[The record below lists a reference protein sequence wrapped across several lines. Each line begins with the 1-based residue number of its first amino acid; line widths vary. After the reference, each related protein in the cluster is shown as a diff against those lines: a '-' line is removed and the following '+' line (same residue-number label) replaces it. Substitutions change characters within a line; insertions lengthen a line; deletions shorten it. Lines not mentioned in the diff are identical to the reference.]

1 MDSYERFIRALDFE
15 EPDRTPIFDSF
26 HNEGIVRAVGGTGSP
41 DEVIP
46 RAYRAFGMDI
56 SFQGIWDPVED
67 RTLERTWEDR
77 NYGNIIFD
85 KSFKYRYMSWGSGC
99 EHSEGLV
106 GRPYNTLDDLD
117 HMGMELRHT
126 EDELVEL
133 CASHYDACKKAYG
146 RYGVVKIGCGAPIID
161 SIPRMLGWGLYSRA
175 IRKAKHIITGIMDLR
190 MIEARADIRGYVEAD
205 AGPAYLVAEDI
216 ADKHGLMH
224 SIQFLRD
231 EWLPR
236 MKEAIYPAIKA
247 GVAIIYH
254 SEGNT
259 EAILPDLINAG
270 IRGLN
275 PLEPFSMDLGLVKEK
290 FGDRLM
296 LTGGIDNGYL
306 LQNGTRSDVMRET
319 RECIRKAAPGSG
331 YCPGSSGELNPNTPI
346 ENASAMYDAIRRYGS
361 YPVR

>member
-1 MDSYERFIRALDFE
+1 MDSYERFTRVLDFE

-26 HNEGIVRAVGGTGSP
+26 HNERIVRAAGGTGP
-41 DEVIP
+41 PEEVIP

-56 SFQGIWDPVED
+56 SFQGIWNPVED
-67 RTLERTWEDR
+67 RIPERIWEDSR
-77 NYGNIIFD
+77 YGNIIFD
-85 KSFKYRYMSWGSGC
+85 KPFKYKYMSWGLNG
-99 EHSEGLV
+99 EHSEGLID
-106 GRPYNTLDDLD
+106 RPYKTLDDLKD
-117 HMGMELRHT
+117 MHMELLHT
-126 EDELVEL
+126 EDELVEIY
-133 CASHYDACKKAYG
+133 ASEYIACKKAYG
-146 RYGVVKIGCGAPIID
+146 KYGVVKIGCGAPIID

-175 IRKAKHIITGIMDLR
+175 LHHAKHIITKIMDLR
-190 MIEARADIRGYVEAD
+190 MIEARANVRGYVEAN

-224 SIQFLRD
+224 PIHFMRE

-236 MKEAIYPAIKA
+236 MKEVIRPAIKA
-247 GVAIIYH
+247 GVVIIYH

-259 EAILPDLINAG
+259 EAILPDLISAG

-275 PLEPFSMDLGLVKEK
+275 PLEPFSMDIEMIKAK
-290 FGDRLM
+290 FGDRLV

-306 LQNGTRSDVMRET
+306 LQNGTPSDVVRET

-346 ENASAMYDAIRRYGS
+346 ENAVAMYDAIKKYGS

>member
-1 MDSYERFIRALDFE
+1 M
-15 EPDRTPIFDSF
+15 
-26 HNEGIVRAVGGTGSP
+26 
-41 DEVIP
+41 IP

-67 RTLERTWEDR
+67 RTRERTWEDR
-77 NYGNIIFD
+77 SYGNIIFD
-85 KSFKYRYMSWGSGC
+85 KPFKYRYMSWGLGG
-99 EHSEGLV
+99 EHSEGLI
-106 GRPYNTLDDLD
+106 GRPYETLDDLED
-117 HMGMELRHT
+117 METELRHT
-126 EDELVEL
+126 EDELVEVY
-133 CASHYDACKKAYG
+133 ASDYAACKRAYD

-161 SIPRMLGWGLYSRA
+161 SIPRMLGWTLYARA
-175 IRKAKHIITGIMDLR
+175 IRKAKHIITRIMDLR
-190 MIEARADIRGYVEAD
+190 VIEARANVRGYVEAA

-224 SIQFLRD
+224 PIGFMRA

-236 MKEAIYPAIKA
+236 MKEVMRPAIKA
-247 GVAIIYH
+247 GVEIIYH

-259 EAILPDLINAG
+259 EDILPDLISAG

-275 PLEPFSMDLGLVKEK
+275 PLEPFSMDLGLIKEK

-306 LQNGTRSDVMRET
+306 LQNGTQSDVVRET

-346 ENASAMYDAIRRYGS
+346 ENAVAMYDAIKKYGIYS
-361 YPVR
+361 VH